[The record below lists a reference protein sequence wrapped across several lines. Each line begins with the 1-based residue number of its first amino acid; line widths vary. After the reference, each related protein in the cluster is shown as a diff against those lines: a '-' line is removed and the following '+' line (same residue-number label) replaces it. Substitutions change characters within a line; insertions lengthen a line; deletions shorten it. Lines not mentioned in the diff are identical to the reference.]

1 MSAQQDEQESKR
13 LPILIPSHEQVLQQ
27 SRPRPPPSLF
37 RPSDASPSSPP
48 ASKFS
53 PLPCS
58 SSPSLPQLATP
69 PVNNLN
75 SFTEVFSFVRKTPS
89 YSPPPVVQGSAPP
102 GSEKAGTTAS
112 TSGAQSID
120 QPSITPATSPGQIRN
135 AILVSRRQQGNPV
148 LKYIRNV
155 RWLFADI
162 VPDYLLGQNSCALY
176 LSLRYHL
183 LHPDYIYF
191 RIRELQKSF
200 RLRVVLCYVDVEDVI
215 KPLNEVTKTALLHDC
230 TLLCAWSLEECAR
243 YLETLKSY
251 ENKPPDIIQERID
264 HDYLSRLTSVL
275 STVRRVNKTDVLNL
289 ASSLGVKRLHNAFHE
304 PFRRVPKQP
313 QLSSVGITPS
323 IIAAGSVEPEQ
334 KITVTTDSAS
344 ENSNEQ
350 PEVSVRKAL
359 DFALAKHGRR
369 WSSHQQNVE
378 GNTKI
383 KLITDDVNCEGSPN
397 NVTLPSSIQ

>member
-1 MSAQQDEQESKR
+1 MTYLDR
-13 LPILIPSHEQVLQQ
+13 
-27 SRPRPPPSLF
+27 
-37 RPSDASPSSPP
+37 
-48 ASKFS
+48 
-53 PLPCS
+53 
-58 SSPSLPQLATP
+58 
-69 PVNNLN
+69 
-75 SFTEVFSFVRKTPS
+75 
-89 YSPPPVVQGSAPP
+89 
-102 GSEKAGTTAS
+102 
-112 TSGAQSID
+112 
-120 QPSITPATSPGQIRN
+120 SITPATSPGQIRN

-176 LSLRYHL
+176 L
-183 LHPDYIYF
+183 
-191 RIRELQKSF
+191 
-200 RLRVVLCYVDVEDVI
+200 
-215 KPLNEVTKTALLHDC
+215 
-230 TLLCAWSLEECAR
+230 SLEECAR

-289 ASSLGVKRLHNAFHE
+289 ASSLGSVAAIMGASTEDLARCPGIGEKKVKRLHNAFHE